1 MVMTESQRF
10 ELHEIL
16 REKLGVNA
24 AETLMGQLPP
34 SGWDDLARSHHIE
47 SLRSELTTKMTT
59 IHGELASELTT
70 ICGEL
75 TNKMTT
81 IRGELTSKMSTMH
94 GELLAEMHRLAAVQT
109 RWIAGLLGSLVV
121 AMIVALVR

>member
-34 SGWDDLARSHHIE
+34 SGWDDLARRHNIE
-47 SLRSELTTKMTT
+47 SLRSELTSKMST
-59 IHGELASELTT
+59 IHGELTSKMST
-70 ICGEL
+70 IH
-75 TNKMTT
+75 
-81 IRGELTSKMSTMH
+81 RELTSKMSTMH
-94 GELLAEMHRLAAVQT
+94 GELLAEMHRLAATQT